1 MDTSYHYDFAHPA
14 DNTICGSSEVFRSGE
29 VQLTMLGVGG
39 DLHWKNV
46 RGRLMT
52 QFGMYSQTTPRN
64 DASTGRGQW
73 NLADAFRY
81 ISEAYG
87 GYHFDVLNG
96 INVDAGI
103 FLSYV
108 GLFSYYQFDN
118 WAYQPSYVSSNTPW
132 FFNGVRIQIFT
143 SDKLKIEPWI
153 VNGWQSY
160 GRFNSTP
167 GLGLQVAWRPTGNLS
182 FVFNQY
188 FGADTLGI
196 KDRLRIHTDDSVQVK
211 YLDTPKNFISKA
223 AFTVTL
229 DAGCEFG
236 GGVSCTGGD
245 NPAQYFL
252 GAMVY
257 NRLWFDHDLFG
268 LTLGLGGIINPGRY
282 LVLAPAD
289 QRRDRAQRHAVLQ
302 HQPGHRLQGLGHL
315 GDLRLDADPVLH
327 LPDRVQPPP
336 RQREL
341 LRRAGR
347 GDSAGRQ
354 HRLAR
359 LARPRLGSRPSAH
372 RGPDDRGDPG
382 QDLSR
387 ATPCLLWT

>member
-1 MDTSYHYDFAHPA
+1 MTFRKTRSSGRRTALLFTGMLAVLVASRAEAQEPPADAPVQASAPVPPPPVTEAKPEPFAFADFTWLTGNPRTTSSPLDTPVFTFEFRVDTSFHYDFAHPA
-14 DNTICGSSEVFRSGE
+14 DNTISGSSEVFRSGE
-29 VQLTMLGVGG
+29 VQLTMLGIGG

-52 QFGMYSQTTPRN
+52 QFGMYSQTTARN

-81 ISEAYG
+81 ISEGYG

-96 INVDAGI
+96 LNIDAGI

-132 FFNGVRIQIFT
+132 FFNGVRIQLFT

-160 GRFNSTP
+160 GRFNSAP
-167 GLGLQVAWRPTGNLS
+167 GLGLQVAWRPNGNLS

-211 YLDTPKNFISKA
+211 YLDAPKNFISKA
-223 AFTVTL
+223 AFTVT
-229 DAGCEFG
+229 
-236 GGVSCTGGD
+236 ST
-245 NPAQYFL
+245 PA
-252 GAMVY
+252 ASS
-257 NRLWFDHDLFG
+257 
-268 LTLGLGGIINPGRY
+268 
-282 LVLAPAD
+282 
-289 QRRDRAQRHAVLQ
+289 AV
-302 HQPGHRLQGLGHL
+302 G
-315 GDLRLDADPVLH
+315 
-327 LPDRVQPPP
+327 
-336 RQREL
+336 
-341 LRRAGR
+341 
-347 GDSAGRQ
+347 
-354 HRLAR
+354 
-359 LARPRLGSRPSAH
+359 
-372 RGPDDRGDPG
+372 
-382 QDLSR
+382 
-387 ATPCLLWT
+387 